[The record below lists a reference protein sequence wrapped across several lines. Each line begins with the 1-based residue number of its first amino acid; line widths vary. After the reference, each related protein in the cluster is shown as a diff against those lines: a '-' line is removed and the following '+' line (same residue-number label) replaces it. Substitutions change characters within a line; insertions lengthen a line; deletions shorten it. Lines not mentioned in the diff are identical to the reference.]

1 MEMKT
6 TIQDYIYIQPNFFNT
21 KFCNKVLKEVKT
33 LNFTPNLFYNPNN
46 DVSTDRSGETE
57 SLMSSEL
64 IPSNDLLLKQLWIGI
79 KNYYTYIN
87 SPYFTRWQGFS
98 QPRYNKYL
106 AGKEMVFHA
115 DHVQSLFDGDRR
127 GIPILSIV
135 GLLNNNFKGG
145 NFILYNDSKEKIL
158 KLKAGDLLI
167 FPSVFI
173 YTHRISAVTQG
184 TRFSFASWVW

>member
-1 MEMKT
+1 MKT

-87 SPYFTRWQGFS
+87 SPYFTRWQRFS

-115 DHVQSLFDGDRR
+115 DHVQSLFDGDRK
-127 GIPILSIV
+127 GIPILSVV

-167 FPSVFI
+167 FPSIFI
-173 YTHRISAVTQG
+173 YTHRVSAVTQG

>member
-1 MEMKT
+1 MKT

-115 DHVQSLFDGDRR
+115 DHVQSLFDGDRK
-127 GIPILSIV
+127 GIPILSVV

-158 KLKAGDLLI
+158 KLTA
-167 FPSVFI
+167 
-173 YTHRISAVTQG
+173 RETQK
-184 TRFSFASWVW
+184 SKKIENLENQLAK

>member
-1 MEMKT
+1 VEMKT

-46 DVSTDRSGETE
+46 DVSTNRSGETE

-115 DHVQSLFDGDRR
+115 DHVQSLFDGDRK

-145 NFILYNDSKEKIL
+145 DFILYNDSKEKIL

>member
-1 MEMKT
+1 MKT

-115 DHVQSLFDGDRR
+115 DHVQSLFDGDRK
-127 GIPILSIV
+127 GIPILSVV

-145 NFILYNDSKEKIL
+145 NFILYNDAKEKIL

-167 FPSVFI
+167 FPSIFI
-173 YTHRISAVTQG
+173 YTHRVSAVTQG

>member
-1 MEMKT
+1 MKT

-98 QPRYNKYL
+98 QPRFNKYL
-106 AGKEMVFHA
+106 ACKEMVFHA
-115 DHVQSLFDGDRR
+115 DHVQSLFDGDRK
-127 GIPILSIV
+127 GIPILSVV

-167 FPSVFI
+167 FPSIFI
-173 YTHRISAVTQG
+173 YTHRVSAVTQG

>member
-1 MEMKT
+1 MKT

-46 DVSTDRSGETE
+46 DLSTDRSGETE

-115 DHVQSLFDGDRR
+115 DHVQSLFDGDRK
-127 GIPILSIV
+127 GIPILSVV

-167 FPSVFI
+167 FPSIFI
-173 YTHRISAVTQG
+173 YTHRVSAVTQG

>member
-1 MEMKT
+1 MKT

-115 DHVQSLFDGDRR
+115 DHVQSLFDGDRK
-127 GIPILSIV
+127 GIPILSVV

-167 FPSVFI
+167 FPSIFI
-173 YTHRISAVTQG
+173 YTHRVSAVTQG

>member
-1 MEMKT
+1 MKT

-46 DVSTDRSGETE
+46 DVSTNRSGETE

-115 DHVQSLFDGDRR
+115 DHVQSLFDGDRK

-145 NFILYNDSKEKIL
+145 DFILYNDSKEKIL

>member
-1 MEMKT
+1 MKT

-98 QPRYNKYL
+98 HPRYNKYL

-115 DHVQSLFDGDRR
+115 DHVQSLFDGDRK
-127 GIPILSIV
+127 GIPILSVV

-167 FPSVFI
+167 FPSIFI
-173 YTHRISAVTQG
+173 YTHRVSAVTQG